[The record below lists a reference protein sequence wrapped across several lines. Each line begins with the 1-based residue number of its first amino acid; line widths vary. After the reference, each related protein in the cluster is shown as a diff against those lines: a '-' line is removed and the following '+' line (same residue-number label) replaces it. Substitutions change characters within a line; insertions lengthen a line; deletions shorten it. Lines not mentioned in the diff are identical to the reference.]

1 MVVISLPLVAL
12 VVLVVIVCVV
22 IAVRLFGAGAS

>member
-1 MVVISLPLVAL
+1 MVFISLPLVAL

-22 IAVRLFGAGAS
+22 IAVKLFGSASN